1 MLALKNKETDK
12 NLKILEEIDIKND
25 NIRELEKEVLAKT
38 EEANLRREIV
48 DSMSASLLQHEL
60 E

>member
-25 NIRELEKEVLAKT
+25 NIKELEKEVLAKT